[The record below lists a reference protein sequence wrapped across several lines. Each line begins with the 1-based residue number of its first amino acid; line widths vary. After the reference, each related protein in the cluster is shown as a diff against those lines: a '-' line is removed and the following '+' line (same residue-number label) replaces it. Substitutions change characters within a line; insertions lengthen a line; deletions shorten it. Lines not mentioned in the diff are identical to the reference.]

1 VVLRPLG
8 PADFGAYAESRAA
21 NVEWLTRWE
30 PKRLPGQPDPARSYD
45 AFVARCSARHRERQL
60 GTGYGFGIFLDGVFC
75 GEMNL
80 SGVQRG
86 PFQSASIGYWV
97 DHRAAG
103 RGLCPESLVVVLRF
117 AFEELALHR
126 VLVAIVPR
134 NHASRRVVEKVGV
147 RCEGTAVGFLEIS
160 GVWEDHLQ
168 FAMVAEEWVARAP
181 ELLRSWVDGAA
192 ADRTDPL
199 AHPAVTG

>member
-1 VVLRPLG
+1 MVLRPLG

-30 PKRLPGQPDPARSYD
+30 PRRLPGQPDPARSYD
-45 AFVARCSARHRERQL
+45 AFVSRCSARQRERQL
-60 GTGYGFGIFLDGVFC
+60 GTGYGFGIFVDEAFC
-75 GEMNL
+75 GEMNV
-80 SGVQRG
+80 SAVQRG

-103 RGLCPESLVVVLRF
+103 RGFCPEALVVALRF
-117 AFEELALHR
+117 GFEELGLHR

-134 NHASRRVVEKVGV
+134 NHASRRVVDKVGV
-147 RCEGTAVGFLEIS
+147 RCEGTAVGYLEIA

-168 FAMVAEEWVARAP
+168 FAMVAEEWAARGP
-181 ELLRSWVDGAA
+181 DLLRAWIDGVAPGHG
-192 ADRTDPL
+192 DQV
-199 AHPAVTG
+199 AHPAVRA